1 MYAFGK
7 NSRKLEW
14 CIVMNSAF
22 DINMMLYQ
30 YKKPAAIHWRILS
43 FALLGWIFDFYDLI
57 LYTFLLK
64 QIKVEFLLP
73 DTEVALIMGFSLLAT
88 AIGGIFF
95 GYVSDRVGRRRVLI
109 IATITYSIGTFLC
122 GLSVGLY
129 DLLFYRVITG
139 LGVGGEWGVAQALTN
154 ETFPPDMK
162 GRAGAIL
169 QAGAPV
175 GVSLSAI
182 VGSTLMESLGWRSSF
197 MLSSLPSLIIAIS
210 MLLWLPESDIWLK
223 LKRVKLSQKREKH
236 IDFNNFKPLMKNTL
250 LGASLATLGMY
261 AYWLIFTW
269 LPYYL
274 SSERGLGI
282 VGAGIWIVIS
292 QVGAFI
298 GHLVFGSLAD
308 RIGRRAS
315 FTLFTTIQSVGILFV
330 TLIWYSDFTALISI
344 FFLGIGI
351 GYFAGFGPVFA
362 EIFPTEYR
370 STLSGLCYNVARG
383 LSFFAPYAPLLVT
396 AFYPSAGFAGEM
408 ALAIL
413 FNTILGLAIWI
424 LPETRGK
431 IIDDV
436 H

>member
-1 MYAFGK
+1 
-7 NSRKLEW
+7 
-14 CIVMNSAF
+14 MNSAF
-22 DINMMLYQ
+22 DGNLMLYQ
-30 YKKPAAIHWRILS
+30 YKKPTAIHWRILS
-43 FALLGWIFDFYDLI
+43 FALLSWVFDFYDLF

-64 QIKVEFLLP
+64 QIKIEFLLP
-73 DTEVALIMGFSLLAT
+73 DTDVALIMGFSLLAT
-88 AIGGIFF
+88 PIGGIFF
-95 GYVSDRVGRRRVLI
+95 GYISDRIGRRKILI
-109 IATITYSIGTFLC
+109 ITTITYSIGTFLC
-122 GLSVGLY
+122 GLSFGLY
-129 DLLFYRVITG
+129 DLIFYRFITG
-139 LGVGGEWGVAQALTN
+139 LGGGGEWGVAQAITN

-162 GRAGAIL
+162 GRAGALL

-175 GVSLSAI
+175 GGGLAAI
-182 VGSTLMESLGWRSSF
+182 VGSVLMEILGWRNSF
-197 MLSSLPSLIIAIS
+197 MFSAIPSLIIATG
-210 MLLWLPESDIWLK
+210 MFLWLPESDIWLK
-223 LKRVKLSQKREKH
+223 LKRVKLTQKREKY
-236 IDFNNFKPLMKNTL
+236 ININKFKPLIKDTL

-261 AYWLIFTW
+261 AYWLVFTW

-274 SSERGLGI
+274 SSERGLGV
-282 VGAGIWIVIS
+282 VGAGLWIAIS
-292 QVGAFI
+292 QLGAII
-298 GHLVFGSLAD
+298 GHLIFGSLAD

-315 FTLFTTIQSVGILFV
+315 FTLFTTIQSVGILFI
-330 TLIWYSDFTALISI
+330 TLIWYSNIIALISI
-344 FFLGIGI
+344 FLLGIGI

-396 AFYPSAGFAGEM
+396 TIYPSTGFAGGM

-424 LPETRGK
+424 LPETKGK

>member
-1 MYAFGK
+1 MLLIMNDAF
-7 NSRKLEW
+7 NANL
-14 CIVMNSAF
+14 
-22 DINMMLYQ
+22 MLYQ

-57 LYTFLLK
+57 LYTFLLE

-73 DTEVALIMGFSLLAT
+73 NTEVALIMGFSLLAT

-95 GYVSDRVGRRRVLI
+95 GYVSDRIGRRKVLI
-109 IATITYSIGTFLC
+109 IATVTYSIGTFLC
-122 GLSVGLY
+122 GLSIGLY
-129 DLLFYRVITG
+129 DLLLYRVITG

-162 GRAGAIL
+162 GRAGAVL

-182 VGSTLMESLGWRSSF
+182 IGSVLMELLGWRMCF
-197 MLSSLPSLIIAIS
+197 MVSAAPSLVIAIG
-210 MLLWLPESDIWLK
+210 MFLWLPESDIWLK
-223 LKRVKLSQKREKH
+223 LKNAKLTQKQEKRL
-236 IDFNNFKPLMKNTL
+236 DFTKLRPLLKNTL
-250 LGASLATLGMY
+250 IGASLATLGMY

-269 LPYYL
+269 LPHYL
-274 SSERGLGI
+274 ASERGLGI
-282 VGAGIWIVIS
+282 VGAGIWIVVS
-292 QVGAFI
+292 QIGAFI
-298 GHLVFGSLAD
+298 GHLIFGSLAD

-315 FTLFTTIQSVGILFV
+315 FTIFTTIQSIGVLFV

-396 AFYPSAGFAGEM
+396 ALYPSAGFAGGM

-424 LPETRGK
+424 LPETKGK
-431 IIDDV
+431 IIDDI